1 MQAQTDSVIN
11 GHHTSISCRRDHLS
25 SCLHPMS
32 SPRFAS
38 HWPHPARWLGP
49 RCRWQSPPPAA
60 LLTWLDE
67 AGSLTARLQALAQG
81 RLQVQVL
88 DEGWAQ
94 PTRDECR
101 QLGLRGG
108 RLAWIREVRLQ
119 CDGVAWVQARS
130 VLPRASLV
138 GSGRRLT
145 RLGNRSLGALLFR
158 NPRLQRGD
166 IAIAPLQLHG
176 GTVWARR
183 SALHLHGHPVLVAEA
198 FLPALLQRA
207 GDTHPVTPCPAP

>member
-1 MQAQTDSVIN
+1 MF
-11 GHHTSISCRRDHLS
+11 
-25 SCLHPMS
+25 

-49 RCRWQSPPPAA
+49 RCRWQSPPPVA
-60 LLTWLDE
+60 LLSWLDE
-67 AGSLTARLQALAQG
+67 AGSLTARLQALAHG

-88 DEGWAQ
+88 SEGWAL

-108 RLAWIREVRLQ
+108 RLAWIREVRLH
-119 CDGVAWVQARS
+119 CDGETWVQARS
-130 VLPRASLV
+130 VLPRSSLA

-158 NPRLQRGD
+158 NPRLLRGD
-166 IAIAPLQLHG
+166 IAIAALQLQG
-176 GTVWARR
+176 STVWARR

-198 FLPALLQRA
+198 FLPALLRHA
-207 GDTHPVTPCPAP
+207 ASASPVTLCPTP